1 MERRSPACI
10 DAQLRTMGRDFLH
23 FSYEALGFSHI
34 MKTFELLTPKYLL
47 PELQL
52 LAIGLK
58 AAWNRFKRAF
68 NARSWWIN
76 FI

>member
-1 MERRSPACI
+1 
-10 DAQLRTMGRDFLH
+10 
-23 FSYEALGFSHI
+23 

-47 PELQL
+47 PEVQL

-76 FI
+76 YLTSSAFDSISVFGR

>member
-10 DAQLRTMGRDFLH
+10 DAEPRTMGRDFLH
-23 FSYEALGFSHI
+23 FSYLALGFPNI
-34 MKTFELLTPKYLL
+34 LKTFELLMSKYLL
-47 PELQL
+47 PEVQL